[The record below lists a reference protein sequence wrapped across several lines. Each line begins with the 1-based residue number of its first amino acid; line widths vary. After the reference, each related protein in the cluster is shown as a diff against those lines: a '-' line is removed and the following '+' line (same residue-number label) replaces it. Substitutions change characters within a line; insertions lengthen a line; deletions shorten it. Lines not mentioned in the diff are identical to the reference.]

1 MKRPS
6 LIAIAVPAS
15 VCLYVSAPGMV
26 TAVATASALIIG
38 FCFFERLLDVVREV
52 AEKVIH
58 RQSFKPPANLV
69 VLGVILSVVCTAI
82 GFCWNPQTVS
92 LPTIVMIKGL
102 LSMLSIAGH
111 IICLGALAC
120 AATLIEAAPNLRDSR
135 G

>member
-15 VCLYVSAPGMV
+15 AYMYVCAPGVV
-26 TAVATASALIIG
+26 TAVATASALIMG

-52 AEKVIH
+52 VQKSIH

-69 VLGVILSVVCTAI
+69 VLGVILSMVCAAL
-82 GFCWNPQTVS
+82 GFCWNPQAMS

-120 AATLIEAAPNLRDSR
+120 AATLIETAPNLRNSR